1 MSPRD
6 FYDVLGITRGASADE
21 IKSAYRKL
29 ALKYH
34 PDRNP
39 GDTEAEE
46 KFKEATEAYEVLKDE
61 AKRQQYD
68 QYGHAAFQQG
78 GGGFGGFHA
87 HFDMHDALRAFM
99 RDFGGGS
106 IFDEVFGGGRSSQR
120 GESLRVRLELT
131 LEEIALGATKKLRV
145 KRLGPCEDCEGS
157 GATPGTKTSSCTQC
171 GGAGR
176 VRTVTRTILGAI
188 QQVTTCPSCH
198 GRGTTITSPCTHCQG
213 EGRSL
218 RDEEISV
225 EIPAGVSAGNYLTVE
240 GKGNAGLHG
249 AEPGDLQVV
258 IDEAEH
264 EHFIRQGDDVVYQQM
279 LSFTTAALGG
289 RLEVPTLRGRQTVK
303 IPAGSQS
310 GKAIRLKGEGIP
322 HLRRYGRGDQ
332 IVVLTVWT
340 PTKLTAEDKRLLE
353 RLESSES
360 FRPPAQDKSFFAKL
374 RESLGV

>member
-1 MSPRD
+1 
-6 FYDVLGITRGASADE
+6 
-21 IKSAYRKL
+21 
-29 ALKYH
+29 
-34 PDRNP
+34 
-39 GDTEAEE
+39 
-46 KFKEATEAYEVLKDE
+46 
-61 AKRQQYD
+61 
-68 QYGHAAFQQG
+68 
-78 GGGFGGFHA
+78 
-87 HFDMHDALRAFM
+87 
-99 RDFGGGS
+99 
-106 IFDEVFGGGRSSQR
+106 
-120 GESLRVRLELT
+120 
-131 LEEIALGATKKLRV
+131 
-145 KRLGPCEDCEGS
+145 
-157 GATPGTKTSSCTQC
+157 
-171 GGAGR
+171 
-176 VRTVTRTILGAI
+176 
-188 QQVTTCPSCH
+188 H

-218 RDEEISV
+218 RDEDISV

-258 IDEAEH
+258 FDEAEH
-264 EHFIRQGDDVVYQQM
+264 EHFIRQSDDVVYQQM
-279 LSFTTAALGG
+279 ISFTTAALGG
-289 RLEVPTLRGRQTVK
+289 RLEVPTLRGRETIK

-310 GKAIRLKGEGIP
+310 GKTIRLKGEGIP